1 MLNPHELSIRLASL
15 ADEAGIWQVLEP
27 NIRAGETVPLDR
39 ELSRGAALAHWLAP
53 RTEVY
58 VAEQEGTILG
68 SYSLRARQGGG
79 GAHIATSVYL
89 VSPSATGR
97 GIAQAMGEHSL
108 ARARELDFSGLS
120 LDFVISTD
128 ERRLKLW
135 QRSGFEVVG
144 RLPKAFQHPTAG
156 LVDVLTLF
164 RGL

>member
-1 MLNPHELSIRLASL
+1 MSNPHELSIRVASL

-27 NIRAGETVPLDR
+27 TIRSGETTPLDR
-39 ELSRGAALAHWLAP
+39 GLSREAALAHWFAP

-68 SYSLRARQGGG
+68 TYSLRASQAGG

-108 ARARELDFSGLS
+108 ARARELGFSGLQ
-120 LDFVISTD
+120 LDFVIGTD

-144 RLPKAFQHPTAG
+144 RLPKAFRHPSAG
-156 LVDVLTLF
+156 LVDALILY
-164 RGL
+164 RDL